1 MLRSFRRPKG
11 GWMAENSRNFTLPGE
26 IRWIDVAQPV
36 RYGFGRMIGHRILI
50 TLAIL
55 LGFAASASSQVTV
68 DLKFP
73 KSSYLHGENVLV
85 AVSIT
90 NMSGQDLVFQGSERE
105 PWIDF
110 MVNSGRGV
118 PLTPVARPAFG
129 VVKIPAGK
137 TVARSVELNKLY
149 SLNDLGNYS
158 VYAIVRP
165 PGRQGAGFQS
175 QRHLFTVSTAKPYWS
190 QVVGVPGKAGQS
202 REYRL
207 IQFTGGRKLMLY
219 VQVAD
224 AKTGHVLR
232 THGLGESLFFR
243 KPTITVDGALT
254 MHVLYLATPE
264 IWGHV
269 RVNPDG
275 EFLGRDLFKNSEYG
289 DPSLIKLQDGT
300 VRVNGG
306 IPYDPKAEAER
317 EAQSRKASDRPAFIY
332 E

>member
-1 MLRSFRRPKG
+1 
-11 GWMAENSRNFTLPGE
+11 
-26 IRWIDVAQPV
+26 
-36 RYGFGRMIGHRILI
+36 MIGQRILLP
-50 TLAIL
+50 LAIL
-55 LGFAASASSQVTV
+55 FALVASASSQVTV
-68 DLKFP
+68 TLQLA
-73 KSSYLHGENVLV
+73 KSSYLHGENVKV
-85 AVSIT
+85 GVSIT
-90 NMSGQDLVFQGSERE
+90 NMSGQDLVFQGNERE

-118 PLTPVARPAFG
+118 PLTPVGHPAFG

-137 TVARSVELNKLY
+137 TVARSVDLNRLY

-165 PGRQGAGFQS
+165 LGRQGAGFQS

-190 QVVGVPGKAGQS
+190 QIVGVPGKKGES
-202 REYRL
+202 HEYRL

-224 AKTGHVLR
+224 AKSGRILR

-243 KPTITVDGALT
+243 KPTISVDSALN

-269 RVNPDG
+269 RVNPNG
-275 EFLGRDLFKNSEYG
+275 EFLGRDLYKNSEYG
-289 DPSLIKLQDGT
+289 DPSLIKLKDGT
-300 VRVNGG
+300 IQVNGG

-317 EAQSRKASDRPAFIY
+317 EAQTRKASDRPAFIY

>member
-1 MLRSFRRPKG
+1 
-11 GWMAENSRNFTLPGE
+11 
-26 IRWIDVAQPV
+26 
-36 RYGFGRMIGHRILI
+36 MIGQRILLS
-50 TLAIL
+50 LAIL
-55 LGFAASASSQVTV
+55 FGLAASASSQVTV
-68 DLKFP
+68 SLKFP
-73 KSSYLHGENVLV
+73 KTSYLHGENVTV
-85 AVSIT
+85 GVSIT
-90 NMSGQDLVFQGSERE
+90 NMSGQDIVFQGNNRE
-105 PWIDF
+105 SWIDF

-118 PLTPVARPAFG
+118 PLTPVGQPAFG

-137 TVARSVELNKLY
+137 TATRSVDLNRLY
-149 SLNDLGNYS
+149 SLNELGNYS
-158 VYAIVRP
+158 VYAMVRP

-190 QVVGVPGKAGQS
+190 QVVGVPGKKGET

-219 VQVAD
+219 IQVAD
-224 AKTGHVLR
+224 AKTGRAMR

-243 KPTITVDGALT
+243 KPTITVDTALT

-289 DPSLIKLQDGT
+289 DPSLIKLQNGT

-332 E
+332 D